1 MAKQYI
7 YTHSDGDKFYYKDPE
22 MTILHRTDGPA
33 IEWVGGN
40 KEWLV
45 NGKLH
50 RLDGPALEYV
60 KYVTGYSGQWFV
72 NDVFIFETNRAGR
85 IKDRMKK

>member
-22 MTILHRTDGPA
+22 MTILHREDGPA
-33 IEWVGGN
+33 IEWVSGN
-40 KEWLV
+40 KEWLI

-60 KYVTGYSGQWFV
+60 IGYSAQWFV

-85 IKDRMKK
+85 IKDRMEG

>member
-1 MAKQYI
+1 MAKQYKRKNQFGTF
-7 YTHSDGDKFYYKDPE
+7 YYYKDPE
-22 MTILHRTDGPA
+22 MTILHREDGPA
-33 IEWVGGN
+33 IEWVSGN
-40 KEWLV
+40 KEWLI

-60 KYVTGYSGQWFV
+60 TGYSAQWFV

>member
-7 YTHSDGDKFYYKDPE
+7 YTHSDGDKFYYKTPE
-22 MTILHRTDGPA
+22 MTILHREDGPA
-33 IEWVGGN
+33 IEWVSGN

-60 KYVTGYSGQWFV
+60 TGYSAQWFV

-85 IKDRMKK
+85 IKDRMR